1 MRICRKALPTGAC
14 LAIALAIGLLIP
26 GVAQAAVPTLGP
38 VSATDIQ
45 GVSVLLKGT
54 VDPEG
59 LSSTYRFQYVD
70 EAGFKASDFAKAI
83 STPSTGA
90 GSGTDEHPARAA
102 ISGLSPDTAY
112 RYRLL
117 ATNSS
122 GTATGVEA
130 TFKTTKGFGLLPG
143 KEGFDAGAFDEG
155 EAASLAGSHP
165 SQIDLE
171 VNFNQGGE
179 FEGQPGAPF
188 PDGDLEDL
196 RFEMP
201 PGTIAN
207 PTVLEECKAQQ
218 FHTPR
223 LSPYEESLS
232 GESCPDKTQVGT
244 LEVMTSLG
252 GGETRRFGLFNL
264 ETPPGIATQI
274 GASPY
279 GTPVVFDVDI
289 LTDPNG
295 TYVMTLEA
303 EDFQQSLDISSLS
316 LSLWGIPW
324 HESHNVERGNCLN
337 EAEPVFA
344 WAKCSVGPP
353 NDSNSIPLAYLTLPA
368 QCQGPL
374 AFRVTASSWQ
384 QPKEASASA
393 VNRDKFGNPVNQ
405 SCTALAFNPQ
415 PLGFLSVDKASSSS
429 GYNFRLKN
437 DNEPLILPEFTVRP
451 QARKAVV
458 ALPPG
463 TSINPSL
470 GEGLGV
476 CNPSQYAGESAFS
489 TQGDNCPNGSKIG
502 QFSVRSPLFEEFLEG
517 AIYLAKPDDPAT
529 STPGAENPFD
539 TLVGVYLVARLP
551 QRGILVKLAG
561 KIVPDKGTGNLVATF
576 DGLPQLPYS
585 DLNVDFRSGQRAP
598 LVSPSAC
605 GKARSM
611 IELTPWASELKA
623 LSVPSDSQIT
633 SGIEG
638 GPCPSGSTPPFN
650 PEAITGGINAN
661 VNSYT
666 PYFVHMVRRDTE
678 QEITSYS
685 LVLPK
690 GITGKL
696 AGIPFCP
703 EAAIAAAKGRRGFAE
718 TASPSCPASSQVGR
732 TLTGYG
738 VGPAL
743 TYSPGRI
750 YLAGPHN
757 GAPLSLVTINS
768 ATVGPFDL
776 GVIVIRSAFQVD
788 PITAQLRIDSKASD
802 PIPHILEGIPL
813 HLRDVRVFMDRPTF
827 THNPSSCEASQLV
840 STLTGSGARFDDKSD
855 DSTATI
861 SKHFQLLNCLELGF
875 KPKLGIRLRGGSK
888 RGDYPSLRATFA
900 ARGPQDSNLDQIEV
914 LMPRSEFLAQ
924 NHIRSICT
932 RPQFDA
938 GRCPESSVY
947 GSAAAFTPLF
957 DEPLRGDVYLRSST
971 NRLPD
976 LVASLHAGAIKI
988 DIEGRIG
995 PAKRGGGIKAYFS
1008 NLPDAPIERFVMSLF
1023 GGKRGLLTNS
1033 TNICNAPPLA
1043 NVKALGQ
1050 NNLGAVFSTRLRGQC
1065 KGKGRGKGKGKE
1077 RKGGRR

>member
-1 MRICRKALPTGAC
+1 MKRSIATL
-14 LAIALAIGLLIP
+14 ALALALLVASP
-26 GVAQAAVPTLGP
+26 AQAVVPTLGP
-38 VSATDIQ
+38 VSATNLQ
-45 GVSVLLKGT
+45 GVSTLLKGT

-59 LSSTYRFQYVD
+59 LATTYRFQYVD
-70 EAGFKASDFAKAI
+70 EASFKASGFSGAI
-83 STPSTGA
+83 STPSTTV
-90 GSGTDEHPARAA
+90 GSGTEERPARAA
-102 ISGLSPDTAY
+102 ISGLSPNTTY
-112 RYRLL
+112 HYRLQ

-122 GTATGVEA
+122 GTTTGTEA
-130 TFKTTKGFGLLPG
+130 TFKTTKGFGLLAG
-143 KEGFDAGAFDEG
+143 IGGFSASAIADGAGVANQ
-155 EAASLAGSHP
+155 AGTHP
-165 SQIDLE
+165 YQLE
-171 VNFNQGGE
+171 LEINLNQGGE
-179 FEGQPGAPF
+179 FEGQPGASF
-188 PDGDLEDL
+188 PDGDLRDL
-196 RFEMP
+196 RIEMP
-201 PGTIAN
+201 TGLIAN
-207 PTVLEECKAQQ
+207 PNALDKCDLID

-223 LSPYEESLS
+223 DSPFETSRS
-232 GESCPDKTQVGT
+232 GESCPGRTQVGT
-244 LEVMTSLG
+244 VEVKTSLEG
-252 GGETRRFGLFNL
+252 GVTRRFGLFNL
-264 ETPPGIATQI
+264 EPPPGVAAQFGLAPFGSPIAL
-274 GASPY
+274 
-279 GTPVVFDVDI
+279 DMD
-289 LTDPNG
+289 LLPNPDG
-295 TYVMTLEA
+295 SYVMTLEA
-303 EDFQQSLDISSLS
+303 ESFPQALDVSGLKFM
-316 LSLWGIPW
+316 LWGIPW
-324 HESHNVERGNCLN
+324 NPSHNVERGNCLN
-337 EAEPVFA
+337 ELEPIFP
-344 WAKCSVGPP
+344 WAKCSVGDPI
-353 NDSNSIPLAYLTLPA
+353 NNIPLAYLTLPA
-368 QCQGPL
+368 QCLGPL
-374 AFRVTASSWQ
+374 AFTATATAWQ
-384 QPKEASASA
+384 QPKAVSAKA
-393 VNRDKFGNPVNQ
+393 LNRDKGGSPVEQ
-405 SCTALAFNPQ
+405 SCTNLAFDPA
-415 PLGFLSVDKASSSS
+415 PLGFLTNEKASSSS

-437 DNEPLILPEFTVRP
+437 NNEGLILPFLA
-451 QARKAVV
+451 ARAQTQKAVV
-458 ALPPG
+458 RLPSG

-476 CNPSQYAGESAFS
+476 CTPSQYAGESAFS
-489 TQGDNCPNGSKIG
+489 TQGTNCPNASKIG
-502 QFSVRSPLFEEFLEG
+502 EFSVKSPLFDEFIEG
-517 AIYLAKPDDPAT
+517 AIYLAQPNDPT
-529 STPGAENPFD
+529 TPTPGAENPFD

-561 KIVPDKGTGNLVATF
+561 KIVPDLGTGNLVATF
-576 DGLPQLPYS
+576 DGLPQLPYT

-598 LVSPSAC
+598 LVTPAFC
-605 GKARSM
+605 GKARSE
-611 IELTPWASELKA
+611 IEMTPWADELKA

-633 SGIEG
+633 SGIEQ
-638 GPCPSGSTPPFN
+638 GPCPNGSTPPFSPN
-650 PEAITGGINAN
+650 AIAGGINAN

-666 PYFVHMVRRDTE
+666 PYFVHMVRKDTE

-696 AGIPFCP
+696 AGIPFCT
-703 EAAIAAAKGRRGFAE
+703 EAAIAAAKTRRGFAE

-813 HLRDVRVFMDRPTF
+813 HLRDVRVYMDRPTF

-840 STLTGSGARFDDKSD
+840 STLAGSGARFDDKSD
-855 DSTATI
+855 DSTATV

-932 RPQFDA
+932 RPQFDV
-938 GRCPESSVY
+938 GKCPESSVY

-1008 NLPDAPIERFVMSLF
+1008 NLPDAPIERFVMNLF

-1050 NNLGAVFSTRLRGQC
+1050 NNLGAIFTTKLRGQC
-1065 KGKGRGKGKGKE
+1065 KGKGAAKGQ
-1077 RKGGRR
+1077 RGGRG